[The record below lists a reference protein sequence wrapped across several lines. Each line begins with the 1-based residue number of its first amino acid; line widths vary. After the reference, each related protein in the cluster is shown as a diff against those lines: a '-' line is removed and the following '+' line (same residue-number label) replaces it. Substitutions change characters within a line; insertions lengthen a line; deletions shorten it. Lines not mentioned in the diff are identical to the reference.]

1 MSDHVPDPSPG
12 VPNSAKRVCMCVRG
26 KRWEMGRES
35 KIQDIPKITRS
46 SESIRR
52 YTSIYNDGT
61 ERSVGEDMG
70 LERHCGGWIGQSQTH
85 SNQIVVGGATDVVG
99 TLRHTREIGS
109 LDGAR
114 CDEMIERPRK
124 GIDLP
129 GSRPFLHVPI
139 SETTRR
145 RKNRTRCN
153 NNRVIIRPGR
163 RPCRGERYQPTTDLI
178 IPTTY
183 HAYRIQDG
191 EE

>member
-1 MSDHVPDPSPG
+1 MD
-12 VPNSAKRVCMCVRG
+12 
-26 KRWEMGRES
+26 
-35 KIQDIPKITRS
+35 
-46 SESIRR
+46 
-52 YTSIYNDGT
+52 
-61 ERSVGEDMG
+61 RSVTDSQ
-70 LERHCGGWIGQSQTH
+70 QS
-85 SNQIVVGGATDVVG
+85 NRGRGATDVVG

-183 HAYRIQDG
+183 MHTGSKTAKKEGRLETDRLRDR
-191 EE
+191 